1 MRIKRLFAGFDGAGM
16 RDAGR
21 SQTKTATGLHV
32 CPGCGSRLGQPT
44 CWEQTADRTH
54 WRVWRRCPNCEWSCD
69 GVHGEREIDDFD
81 EQLDL
86 GTRELTEELH
96 AMEQEN
102 MRHVADTFAAALA
115 ADLITA
121 EDFR

>member
-1 MRIKRLFAGFDGAGM
+1 M
-16 RDAGR
+16 
-21 SQTKTATGLHV
+21 
-32 CPGCGSRLGQPT
+32 QPT

-54 WRVWRRCPNCEWSCD
+54 WRVWRRCPHCEWSCD

>member
-1 MRIKRLFAGFDGAGM
+1 M
-16 RDAGR
+16 RDAGH
-21 SQTKTATGLHV
+21 SQTEIAIGLHV
-32 CPGCGSRLGQPT
+32 CPRCRSDLVQPT
-44 CWEQTADRTH
+44 CWEQTADRAR

-86 GTRELTEELH
+86 GTYELAEELR
-96 AMEQEN
+96 ALEQDN
-102 MRHVADTFAAALA
+102 MAQMVEAFATALA
-115 ADLITA
+115 SDLISA